1 MQGFVVMTKN
11 LMHKTPLDFHQLI
24 MQGRCIILA
33 EHIISS
39 HTHMQI
45 AENPSYPPAADI

>member
-1 MQGFVVMTKN
+1 MTKN

-24 MQGRCIILA
+24 MYGRRIILA

-45 AENPSYPPAADI
+45 AENPFTIIITSPAADI

>member
-1 MQGFVVMTKN
+1 MTKN

-24 MQGRCIILA
+24 MHGQCIILA

-45 AENPSYPPAADI
+45 AENPFTIIISPAADI